1 MVYVHEEFD
10 QLAWSENAS
19 YIYPGDLWMAIF
31 TGIGAKRP
39 IFRCLQGPFNVMTY
53 PVIKHGLLETL
64 ETPWA

>member
-1 MVYVHEEFD
+1 MGYVDGIMVYVHEEFD

-39 IFRCLQGPFNVMTY
+39 IELPARHFSTM
-53 PVIKHGLLETL
+53 ISI
-64 ETPWA
+64 

>member
-1 MVYVHEEFD
+1 MGYVDGIMVYVHEEFD

-39 IFRCLQGPFNVMTY
+39 IELPARPF
-53 PVIKHGLLETL
+53 
-64 ETPWA
+64 